1 LANPDNAGSPVV
13 AGPPDLKQA
22 SRRNLKNMTTKF
34 LTDKVALVTGASRG
48 LGKAI
53 ALALAAE
60 GASIAAVARSEEALA
75 ETLSAIRAGGGVAE
89 PFACDV
95 ADGAAVEAAVEKIAA
110 RFGHVDILVNN
121 AGVTR
126 DGLLMRMKSEDWDA
140 VIDTNLKGAFHLT
153 KPVGRLM
160 VKQRAGRIVNIS
172 SVIGLMGNAGQA
184 NYAASKAGLIG
195 FSKSVAREFASRDI
209 TCNVVCPGFIETD
222 MTRGL
227 SEDLRKKLLER
238 IPLQRLGQPDDVAGT
253 VAFLCSPAAS
263 YITGQILTVDGGMVM

>member
-1 LANPDNAGSPVV
+1 
-13 AGPPDLKQA
+13 
-22 SRRNLKNMTTKF
+22 MKF

-60 GASIAAVARSEEALA
+60 GASIAAVARSEDALK
-75 ETLSAIRAGGGVAE
+75 ETVEVIRAAGGTVE
-89 PFACDV
+89 PYAADV
-95 ADGAAVEAAVEKIAA
+95 ANEASVDAAVDKIAA
-110 RFGHVDILVNN
+110 RFQHVDILVNN

-140 VIDTNLKGAFHLT
+140 VIDTNLKGAFHLV

-160 VKQRAGRIVNIS
+160 VKQRAGRIINIS

-195 FSKSVAREFASRDI
+195 FSKSVAREFASRNI

-227 SEDLRKKLLER
+227 GDDLRKKLLEK
-238 IPLQRLGQPDDVAGT
+238 IPLQRLGQPEDVAGT
-253 VAFLCSPAAS
+253 VVFLCSPAAN

>member
-1 LANPDNAGSPVV
+1 
-13 AGPPDLKQA
+13 
-22 SRRNLKNMTTKF
+22 MKF

-60 GASIAAVARSEEALA
+60 GASIAAVARSEEALKG
-75 ETLSAIRAGGGVAE
+75 TLEAIRATGGVAE
-89 PFACDV
+89 AFPFDV
-95 ADGAAVEAAVEKIAA
+95 ADEAAVEAAVEKITA
-110 RFGHVDILVNN
+110 RFQHIDILVNN

-140 VIDTNLKGAFHLT
+140 VLNTNLKGAFHLT

-160 VKQRAGRIVNIS
+160 VKQRAGRIINIS

-195 FSKSVAREFASRDI
+195 FSKSVAREFASRGI

-222 MTRGL
+222 MTRDLG
-227 SEDLRKKLLER
+227 EDLRKKLLER
-238 IPLQRLGQPDDVAGT
+238 IPLQRFGQPDDVAGT
-253 VAFLCSPAAS
+253 VLFLCSPAAK

>member
-1 LANPDNAGSPVV
+1 MS
-13 AGPPDLKQA
+13 
-22 SRRNLKNMTTKF
+22 SKF

-48 LGKAI
+48 LGRAI
-53 ALALAAE
+53 ALALAQE
-60 GASIAAVARSEEALA
+60 GASIAAIARSEEALK
-75 ETLSAIRAGGGVAE
+75 ETLEAIRAAGGAGE
-89 PFACDV
+89 PFALDV
-95 ADGAAVEAAVEKIAA
+95 ADGAAADAAVEKIVA
-110 RFGHVDILVNN
+110 RFGQIDVLVNN

-126 DGLLMRMKSEDWDA
+126 DGLLMRMTSEAWDA
-140 VIDTNLKGAFHLT
+140 VIDTNLKGAFNLT

-195 FSKSVAREFASRDI
+195 FTKSVAREFASRGI

-222 MTRGL
+222 MTRDLGD
-227 SEDLRKKLLER
+227 DLRKKLLER
-238 IPLQRLGQPDDVAGT
+238 IPLQRLGQPEDVAGV
-253 VAFLCSPAAS
+253 VAFLTSPAAN

>member
-1 LANPDNAGSPVV
+1 
-13 AGPPDLKQA
+13 
-22 SRRNLKNMTTKF
+22 MKF

-60 GASIAAVARSEEALA
+60 GASIAAVARSEEALK
-75 ETLSAIRAGGGVAE
+75 ETLEAIRAVGGVAE
-89 PFACDV
+89 PFPLDV
-95 ADGAAVEAAVEKIAA
+95 ADGAAVEAAVEKIAT
-110 RFGHVDILVNN
+110 RFEHIDILVNN

-126 DGLLMRMKSEDWDA
+126 DGLLMRMKSEDWDT

-153 KPVGRLM
+153 KQVGRLM

-195 FSKSVAREFASRDI
+195 FSKSVAREFASRNI

-227 SEDLRKKLLER
+227 GEEMRKKLLER

>member
-1 LANPDNAGSPVV
+1 MPS
-13 AGPPDLKQA
+13 
-22 SRRNLKNMTTKF
+22 SRF
-34 LTDKVALVTGASRG
+34 LSDKVALVTGASRG

-53 ALALAAE
+53 ALALAQE
-60 GASIAAVARSEEALA
+60 GASIAAVARSEEALKDTV
-75 ETLSAIRAGGGVAE
+75 EAIRANGGTIE
-89 PFACDV
+89 PYAVNV
-95 ADGAAVEAAVEKIAA
+95 ADEASVEAAVEKITA
-110 RFGHVDILVNN
+110 RFQHIDVLVNN

-126 DGLLMRMKSEDWDA
+126 DGLLMRMKSDDWDA
-140 VIDTNLKGAFHLT
+140 VLDTNLKGAFLMT

-195 FSKSVAREFASRDI
+195 FTKSVAKEFASRNI

-222 MTRGL
+222 MTKDLGD
-227 SEDLRKKLLER
+227 DLRKKLLER

-263 YITGQILTVDGGMVM
+263 YITGQVLTVDGGMVM